1 MTELIKAPPK
11 EPFKPGKIA
20 KEFGGP
26 AKSALD
32 VLERARVAISP
43 RGAWSSSG
51 WTKKNP
57 SGHGRCL
64 LQLCRDV
71 DGVHVTTAENF
82 LIKAIKQ
89 EFPGRPTRV
98 MGFND
103 SPQTKKHD
111 AIRVLDRAIELARK
125 EVK

>member
-20 KEFGGP
+20 EEFGGP

-51 WTKKNP
+51 WTKQNP

-71 DGVHVTTAENF
+71 DGVHVTIAANF

-89 EFPGRPTRV
+89 EFPGRPSDV
-98 MGFND
+98 AVFND
-103 SPQTKKHD
+103 SHATRKHD
-111 AIRVLDRAIELARK
+111 AIRVLDKAIELARK
-125 EVK
+125 EGK